1 VLGALGTVLGD
12 RREPTRRTRSLL
24 AAGALL
30 CLLALAVAVAWPGTA
45 GSAPFRVILLGG
57 GVNNLKPDCPS
68 NDQKQCQT
76 IGRVTGFQSLAGD
89 FVKPFQA
96 PFQGKVISW
105 SVSLG
110 KPFARATDDHG
121 NEVAFFNE
129 FFGRPSQA
137 RISVVRKVEGS
148 RPPQYKLIRHS
159 PIQVLNPYFG
169 QRVEF
174 ALDHPLG
181 VAQGDQ
187 VALTIPTWAPAFF
200 HSAACELGPDG
211 FERDPDQCSRFSSQ
225 NAWRA
230 SRRDGRC
237 VFNASGDAL
246 QAQIDKSHPQQKIQ
260 SEKEYGCYYRS
271 ARLLYSAT
279 VVKKPRRR

>member
-1 VLGALGTVLGD
+1 MLAQRTQP
-12 RREPTRRTRSLL
+12 RSRTRPLL

-30 CLLALAVAVAWPGTA
+30 CLLALAVAVASPGTA
-45 GSAPFRVILLGG
+45 DSAPFRVVVLGG
-57 GVNNLKPDCPS
+57 GVDNVKPDCPS

-76 IGRVTGFQSLAGD
+76 VGRVSGFQSLAGD
-89 FVKPFQA
+89 FVKPFQV
-96 PFQGKVISW
+96 PFEGKIISW
-105 SVSLG
+105 SISLG
-110 KPFARATDDHG
+110 KPFARASGDHG

-129 FFGRPSQA
+129 FFGTPSQA
-137 RISVVRKVEGS
+137 RVSVLRKVE
-148 RPPQYKLIRHS
+148 RAKPPQYRLIRHS

-169 QRVEF
+169 QKVEF

-181 VAQGDQ
+181 AARGDQ
-187 VALTIPTWAPAFF
+187 IALTIPTWAPAFF

-211 FERDPDQCSRFSSQ
+211 FERNPDQCARFSAQ

-246 QAQIDKSHPQQKIQ
+246 RAQIDKSHPQQKIQ

-279 VVKKPRRR
+279 LVKKPQG